1 MFLCCLSDRII
12 CIEDWIHIFLEVGQ
26 KVKPSPLDL

>member
-12 CIEDWIHIFLEVGQ
+12 CIDWIHIFLVVGQ
-26 KVKPSPLDL
+26 KLKPSPLDL